1 MSGSFG
7 AGFFT
12 LTLMAVLAG
21 LAGLLGLIAL
31 ASRRRA
37 GQVPTLVRS
46 IAMAG
51 LVGVVLVGGLGV
63 LALYDDATV
72 GAGLIVALVFVPLAA
87 ASVRGWQ
94 VDQGWSDVLAGVAM
108 AWSLPFI
115 LGLATF
121 LAVNVDVIEAFQLA
135 GGEARALGLVWI
147 AGAGGALVTS
157 IGSVWLHKRVAGW
170 LSPAGS

>member
-1 MSGSFG
+1 M
-7 AGFFT
+7 
-12 LTLMAVLAG
+12 
-21 LAGLLGLIAL
+21 
-31 ASRRRA
+31 
-37 GQVPTLVRS
+37 
-46 IAMAG
+46 
-51 LVGVVLVGGLGV
+51 GVVLVAGFGL
-63 LALYDDATV
+63 LALYDEAPV

-94 VDQGWSDVLAGVAM
+94 VDREWPDVLAGVAM

-121 LAVNVDVIEAFQLA
+121 LAVNVGVIEAFQLA
-135 GGEARALGLVWI
+135 GGEARALGVVWI

-157 IGSVWLHKRVAGW
+157 IGSVWLYERVAGW